1 MSTHLINSSD
11 HSGSKTKSQQ
21 TIPTASKPNNIS
33 KANSSL
39 EFTSYRAGQTFIS
52 GQESRT
58 HLSAIPEDVR
68 DHFYPSPAADYQPD
82 KIPPDI
88 NLAIRHGTAH
98 RVSPQKS
105 VANSLEICESTGV
118 PFSSE
123 KLSLFC
129 SLDELY
135 HLGPV
140 FPMYFLLIKQICYTM
155 VFLCLITGAIIFKQL
170 SESSFQPNL
179 NMSIF
184 IANILQSQLE
194 MSILIF
200 GSLTT
205 IFINFFV
212 FYKFRRDQKQ
222 TKLACKK
229 GHTSPSNYTIMSSG
243 LGTVF
248 TEEEIK
254 TFFSECILQD
264 YSLNVKRVVKTYDLK
279 QYIREVRELTTLFKQ
294 KHENSSKSFTQN
306 IDNKIKT
313 INQFFK
319 RRKVFL
325 SKFKIIKKNDICFI
339 TFDTRKEAKVVR
351 RRFELSPTQ
360 RFLLSIFRPFSS
372 ELNEYFFNKKFIKI
386 QKAPEPTEI
395 IWENL
400 ADSNSGFLLRF
411 ASLVISFTIFTITA
425 FNIYYVKAIQLPYSD
440 WITGIIIFLTNQ
452 LFIAVVFWLAQ
463 HKNYKTITQKNISL
477 TYRLT
482 TFQLVNMILPVAALQ
497 FISSKTKLLPNIFDD
512 IYSLILII
520 AITCFGLPLI
530 FQFLNLTH
538 LSRVFARLKIRI
550 QGLNC
555 TLTQEQ
561 ANKKFENPE
570 LNISILYSNILK
582 IFLFS
587 VIGFPFCPLIILIG
601 FLALFLAFWIHKFN
615 LLKRSLL
622 PSYMRSELSE
632 AMFETLDFSLVL
644 LSTGLLVLILSLT
657 LSSNSPSYN
666 TKVLFLSSI
675 VGVVFTV
682 IYFFLPNKRLS
693 REYFPLKRNE
703 PSWSSHLF
711 YQQAAEFFHTDYHFC
726 NPTIPRG
733 FSLDYVRKRYHET
746 LLHFDCID
754 ILQEC
759 PEILPMFAYSKKFPS
774 FYQIWKQNLTGLK
787 NPYYLFPQNYGY
799 GFSQSLSDEQSSL
812 KVSLLQAEQTPSKKR
827 GTPDAKKANNESCSL
842 TSSKN
847 HDTKELMSMI
857 KDMSNILKEKM
868 KSTPSPYEKKD
879 RAAHRTPLSKR
890 HNEDPAF
897 QNEST
902 IKGGDFLVDMESLT
916 FGASPLA
923 GNSLDHVNASSHENS
938 DRTKYALLLQNKSNY

>member
-11 HSGSKTKSQQ
+11 HSGSKTKSQ
-21 TIPTASKPNNIS
+21 TTPAAPKHNNTS

-39 EFTSYRAGQTFIS
+39 EFTSYRAGQTFNS
-52 GQESRT
+52 FQNGQESRT
-58 HLSAIPEDVR
+58 HLSAIPEDAR
-68 DHFYPSPAADYQPD
+68 DNFYPSPAADYQPD

-88 NLAIRHGTAH
+88 NLAIRHGIAH

-129 SLDELY
+129 NLDELY

-155 VFLCLITGAIIFKQL
+155 IFLCLITGAIIFKQL
-170 SESSFQPNL
+170 SESSFHLNL
-179 NMSIF
+179 SLTVFLTNM
-184 IANILQSQLE
+184 LQSQLQV
-194 MSILIF
+194 SILLF

-205 IFINFFV
+205 IFINFLI

-229 GHTSPSNYTIMSSG
+229 GHTSSSNYTIMSSG

-248 TEEEIK
+248 SEEEIK

-279 QYIREVRELTTLFKQ
+279 QYIHEVRELTTLFKQ
-294 KHENSSKSFTQN
+294 KQENSSKGFTQH
-306 IDNKIKT
+306 IDNKIKM

-319 RRKVFL
+319 RRRVFL

-400 ADSNSGFLLRF
+400 ADSNSGFLLRLGF
-411 ASLVISFTIFTITA
+411 LIISLIIFTITA
-425 FNIYYVKAIQLPYSD
+425 FNIYYVKAIQLPHSD

-463 HKNYKTITQKNISL
+463 HKNYKTITQKNISI
-477 TYRLT
+477 TYRISSL
-482 TFQLVNMILPVAALQ
+482 QLLNMILPVSTLQ
-497 FISSKTKLLPNIFDD
+497 IISSHTKALPRIFDD
-512 IYSLILII
+512 IPSLILII
-520 AITCFGLPLI
+520 AITCFGFPLI
-530 FQFLNLTH
+530 FQFLNLSH
-538 LSRVFARLKIRI
+538 LSRFFARLKVKI
-550 QGLNC
+550 QGSNC

-561 ANKKFENPE
+561 TNKKFENPE
-570 LNISILYSNILK
+570 LNISILYSNILR

-601 FLALFLAFWIHKFN
+601 FIALLLTYSIDKFN

-632 AMFETLDFSLVL
+632 ATFEALDFSLVL
-644 LSTGLLVLILSLT
+644 LSAGILALILSLT
-657 LSSNSPSYN
+657 LGPNNPSYN
-666 TKVLFLSSI
+666 TKTLLISSI
-675 VGVVFTV
+675 VGVIFTV

-759 PEILPMFAYSKKFPS
+759 PEILPMFAYSKKIPKLLS
-774 FYQIWKQNLTGLK
+774 NL
-787 NPYYLFPQNYGY
+787 
-799 GFSQSLSDEQSSL
+799 E
-812 KVSLLQAEQTPSKKR
+812 
-827 GTPDAKKANNESCSL
+827 
-842 TSSKN
+842 
-847 HDTKELMSMI
+847 TKF
-857 KDMSNILKEKM
+857 NR
-868 KSTPSPYEKKD
+868 P
-879 RAAHRTPLSKR
+879 
-890 HNEDPAF
+890 
-897 QNEST
+897 
-902 IKGGDFLVDMESLT
+902 
-916 FGASPLA
+916 
-923 GNSLDHVNASSHENS
+923 
-938 DRTKYALLLQNKSNY
+938 